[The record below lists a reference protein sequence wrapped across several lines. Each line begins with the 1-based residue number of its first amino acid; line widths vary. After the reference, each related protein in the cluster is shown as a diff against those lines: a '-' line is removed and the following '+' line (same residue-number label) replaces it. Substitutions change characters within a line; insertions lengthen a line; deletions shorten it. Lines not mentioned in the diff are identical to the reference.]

1 VFLVLLCVWE
11 EEKEK
16 GLFFRQLIDA
26 FSAFISAFNGPDI
39 ILTCLTGGI
48 VGVFGSYPRLI
59 LL

>member
-1 VFLVLLCVWE
+1 MLLCVWE